1 MSGVF
6 GYGMKFEIDIRGF
19 EETRLL
25 LKKLPLQIERRIVDG
40 AAKMAMK
47 PMLET
52 ARSFVVA
59 NGSDRTGQLRESLSL
74 RSRKLR
80 DGTRSTR
87 MGPNL
92 KRYAT
97 RKNSSGK
104 AVKYRPA
111 SIAHLVE
118 RGTAAHKIE
127 SKTGKKLRL
136 RGGGFVNGGVMHPG
150 TRARPFMEPAFELHK
165 RRALRVY
172 GQELF
177 KRAERWIARN
187 RHV

>member
-1 MSGVF
+1 
-6 GYGMKFEIDIRGF
+6 MKFEIDIRGF
-19 EETRLL
+19 DETRRL
-25 LKKLPLQIERRIVDG
+25 LKLLPLQIERRIVDG

-59 NGSDRTGQLRESLSL
+59 NGSDHTGALRESLSL

-87 MGPNL
+87 MGPNG
-92 KRYAT
+92 KHYAT

-104 AVKYRPA
+104 LVKHRPGA
-111 SIAHLVE
+111 IAHLVE
-118 RGTAAHKIE
+118 RGTKAHKITP
-127 SKTGKKLRL
+127 KKGKLRL
-136 RGGGFVNGGVMHPG
+136 RGGGFVTGAITHPG
-150 TRARPFMEPAFELHK
+150 TRARPFMEPAFDLHK
-165 RRALRVY
+165 SRAFRVY
-172 GQELF
+172 GTELF